1 MTKTFAALGILGA
14 ALFAFAACKDSS
26 GDALITGAPSASG
39 VPTKYALQLTVDS
52 TGNNIKVG
60 DKAITDSNGGDDTTD
75 ITGTIIADDATGEGV
90 DEKLKLSATGKR
102 AFKEITGGLNNTEGF
117 RTNIVLDLKNG
128 TWKNGTRTAGT
139 GFLFDFNEYKDAQSK
154 KIYDF
159 FFLSFKPVFDGAN
172 GAFSGVTCYF
182 ERYSG
187 VKKYKEGIYSGHA
200 AASALGDNYT
210 QEVQTK
216 NTSTTD
222 KSDSANYTLKTVGT
236 WYSDLYK
243 PSAGAT
249 CLKSLTAGSDYVYDS
264 TAQTVTIGVDVKQ
277 LTGEKGLYTVR
288 IGKIS
293 YTVGDGT
300 SETAQPFSQDAFKQ
314 SWHTTFAAG
323 TTMGK
328 GGDQGGTSSITGYN
342 NWTHVVKDDNTSNL
356 KGGVLVY
363 GFAPYGTKPVAC
375 YYTCNTKLSSNT
387 VDNTTSRYD
396 FVGDWNRANELD
408 ASTGNNSVIYEE
420 GNVIHEYY
428 YY

>member
-14 ALFAFAACKDSS
+14 ALFAFAACNDSS

-52 TGNNIKVG
+52 TGSNIKVG

-75 ITGTIIADDATGEGV
+75 TTGTIIADDATEGEA
-90 DEKLKLSATGKR
+90 ELKLSATGKR
-102 AFKEITGGLNNTEGF
+102 AFKEITAGLNNTEGF

-128 TWKNGTRTAGT
+128 TWKNGSRTAGT
-139 GFLFDFNEYKDAQSK
+139 GFLFDFNQYKDAQSK

-159 FFLSFKPVFDGAN
+159 FFLSFKPVFGGEN
-172 GAFSGVTCYF
+172 GAFSGVTCFF

-187 VKKYKEGIYSGHA
+187 VKKYKEGIYSGHD
-200 AASALGDNYT
+200 AASALGDNYVPT
-210 QEVQTK
+210 DTNGTWDQTK
-216 NTSTTD
+216 IYTAAD
-222 KSDSANYTLKTVGT
+222 KKT
-236 WYSDLYK
+236 WS
-243 PSAGAT
+243 
-249 CLKSLTAGSDYVYDS
+249 KSLSSTNDYIYNS
-264 TAQTVTIGVDVKQ
+264 TEQTVTIGVDVKQ
-277 LTGEKGLYTVR
+277 QEKGVYTVR
-288 IGKIS
+288 IGKIR

-300 SETAQPFSQDAFKQ
+300 SETTQEFTPSAFKQ
-314 SWHTTFAAG
+314 SWHTYFTAG

-328 GGDQGGTSSITGYN
+328 GGETSTKTGDTGYIKN
-342 NWTHVVKDDNTSNL
+342 GSTNYLNWTHVDKDNKDTNL

-375 YYTCNTKLSSNT
+375 YYTCNTQLSSGQTDDGNNT
-387 VDNTTSRYD
+387 RYD

-408 ASTGNNSVIYEE
+408 TGAGNSSVIYEE